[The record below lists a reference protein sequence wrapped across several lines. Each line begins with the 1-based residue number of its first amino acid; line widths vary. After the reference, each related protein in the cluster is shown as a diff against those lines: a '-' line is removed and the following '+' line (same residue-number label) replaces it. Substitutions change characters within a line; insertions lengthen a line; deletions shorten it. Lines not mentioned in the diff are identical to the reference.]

1 LRRRFDQPGPDDLHF
16 STADRAC
23 DWCPFCLRRTKHGER
38 VEPKHELQKPNE
50 LFTAGVEKAIA
61 PCSLKAFWQYMEH
74 KEVEELFTAH
84 GPGSYLPGFGVKVP
98 EGDPSVLAAQDIL
111 FPDNT
116 PVEVSAKIDDG
127 LMAVTDTLAIN
138 NPFPGAFFGH
148 LQPLVNRSFQ
158 HLGPEDFSQGFV
170 IEKVFG
176 GLFPPQPY
184 LLIDAGPRHED
195 MNVGVIIQCS
205 GVGME
210 YGGKSRFA
218 SEFSVVSGKGVQGVS
233 DTGKQKGINRLLI
246 SPGQIPEL
254 RGQGECDQVIRSG
267 QPFVQLLFDPSAAF
281 MVLAVWAVPVAAGM
295 WNIGLCSTVSVR
307 TACQHVR
314 TVILPASG
322 HGP

>member
-1 LRRRFDQPGPDDLHF
+1 M
-16 STADRAC
+16 
-23 DWCPFCLRRTKHGER
+23 RRTEHGER
-38 VEPKHELQKPNE
+38 VDPKHELQNPNE
-50 LFTAGVEKAIA
+50 LFTAGVEKAIT
-61 PCSLKAFWQYMEH
+61 PCSAKAFWQHMQH
-74 KEVEELFTAH
+74 KQVEELFTAH

-98 EGDPSVLAAQDIL
+98 EGDPAVLAAQDIL
-111 FPDNT
+111 FPDDT

-127 LMAVTDTLAIN
+127 LIAVTDTFAIN
-138 NPFPGAFFGH
+138 NPFPGGFWGH
-148 LQPLVNRSFQ
+148 LQSLVNQSLQ

-205 GVGME
+205 GVGMQD
-210 YGGKSRFA
+210 GGKSRFT
-218 SEFSVVSGKGVQGVS
+218 SELFVVSGKDFQGIS

-254 RGQGECDQVIRSG
+254 VGQGECDQVIRSR
-267 QPFVQLLFDPSAAF
+267 QPFVQLRFDPLVAF

-295 WNIGLCSTVSVR
+295 WNVGLCSTVTVR
-307 TACQHVR
+307 TARQHVR
-314 TVILPASG
+314 TVMLPASG